1 MYKYSIILILPLL
14 TGCFAREEK
23 QPQSSPRQDSG
34 TTIALTDA
42 QIKNAGITTGHPRMR
57 SMLALLKVNGLVDL
71 PPQNWVTVSFPP
83 GGYIKSTTL
92 LPGMRI
98 TKGQVLAVME
108 DPSFVQL
115 QEDYLMTS
123 IKLQLLQKEYDR
135 QKLLNATKTTSDK
148 VFEQTTGDYQSQKIG
163 LKALREKLLLIGINP
178 DGLAENTISRRVSIH
193 ATINGYV
200 SAVHINPGK
209 YVGPT
214 DVLFELVDPGDL
226 HLALTIFE
234 KDLPAI
240 HPGQKLTAWLVSE
253 PSRTY
258 DAQVIL
264 VGKTLDSNRSTQVHC
279 HFTGTTPP
287 LSPGM
292 FINAAIQVSNRE
304 MVSVPEEAVV
314 RSGNQDWIFVE
325 RSAHQFDMQPVIT
338 GPTQNGLV
346 AISSAGTDFLGK
358 TIITTNA
365 YAALMKLRNKG
376 EDE

>member
-1 MYKYSIILILPLL
+1 MYKYSIVLFLPLL
-14 TGCFAREEK
+14 SCCFAKEEK
-23 QPQSSPRQDSG
+23 QQQSSSRQDSG
-34 TTIALTDA
+34 TTVALTDA

-57 SMLALLKVNGLVDL
+57 SMQALMKVNGLVDL

-92 LPGMRI
+92 LPGMQI

-115 QEDYLMTS
+115 QEDYLMAS
-123 IKLQLLQKEYDR
+123 IKLRLLQKEYDR
-135 QKLLNATKTTSDK
+135 QKLLNVTKTTSDK
-148 VFEQTTGDYQSQKIG
+148 VFEQTTGDYQSQKVG
-163 LKALREKLLLIGINP
+163 LKALHEKLLLMGIDP
-178 DGLAENTISRRVSIH
+178 DGLTENTISRRVSIH
-193 ATINGYV
+193 APISGYV
-200 SAVHINPGK
+200 AAVHINPGK
-209 YVGPT
+209 YVNPT

-226 HLALTIFE
+226 HLALTVFE
-234 KDLPAI
+234 KDLPVI
-240 HPGQKLTAWLVSE
+240 HPGQKLTAWLVSD

-292 FINAAIQVSNRE
+292 FINAAIQISNRD

-314 RSGNQDWIFVE
+314 SSGNQDWIFVE
-325 RSAHQFDMQPVIT
+325 RGANRFDMQPVIT

-358 TIITTNA
+358 TIIITNA
-365 YAALMKLRNKG
+365 YAALMKLRNNG